1 VQHAAFPAV
10 LTADVAAGG
19 ERWIKWVIFLSIEHA
34 LLVVKA
40 VLAVVV
46 PDESEDVAE
55 HLQRNVS
62 TTRAATAPS

>member
-1 VQHAAFPAV
+1 MAGA
-10 LTADVAAGG
+10 TAGG

-40 VLAVVV
+40 ILAVVV
-46 PDESEDVAE
+46 PDESEEVAE

-62 TTRAATAPS
+62 TARATTALS